1 MANNPN
7 TIKKN
12 QVLSKIKGE
21 GVLLGL
27 LIVLIL
33 FPFVMSLITGKG
45 VNEGVTKFWQGQL
58 IIFFIMAVFAMSY
71 DLLMG
76 FGGILSF
83 GHAASFGGGAYAFAL
98 LMKHV
103 VPPVTQ
109 NYRIMIASVDIT
121 DAIVL
126 LVVFLVVLLV
136 SILIGLLF
144 AATSIRLKGAYFA
157 MLTLA
162 LGSAMHMLV
171 KATDFHKWTGA
182 DEGLHGV
189 PVPVWLNPTQNRLT
203 VYFISLAFLVIC
215 YLLMK
220 RMVNSPT
227 GRVIIAN
234 RENEDRMRMIG
245 YNPVTYR
252 TIAFVSSSIFAGFAG
267 ALYSIWNAS
276 ATPTMVSGVM
286 TVNALII
293 TILGGMGTLVGAI
306 LGAAIMQVIS
316 QFFYTWFGARWPLVF
331 GILFILIVMFLPYG
345 IIGTW
350 RLKKNDIKG
359 GWSRF
364 VDLLIP
370 KRTGSDPEEKTQV

>member
-12 QVLSKIKGE
+12 QVLTNIKGE

-103 VPPVTQ
+103 VPPITQ
-109 NYRIMIASVDIT
+109 NYRIMIASVNIT
-121 DAIVL
+121 YAIVL
-126 LVVFLVVLLV
+126 LAVFLVVLLV
-136 SILIGLLF
+136 SVLIGLLF

-189 PVPVWLNPTQNRLT
+189 PMPVWLNPTQNRLT

-350 RLKKNDIKG
+350 RLKKNDIKT
-359 GWSRF
+359 GWSRL

-370 KRTGSDPEEKTQV
+370 KRTGSNPEEETQV

>member
-12 QVLSKIKGE
+12 QVLTNIKGE

-103 VPPVTQ
+103 VPPITQ

-121 DAIVL
+121 YAIVL

-136 SILIGLLF
+136 SVLIGLLF

-189 PVPVWLNPTQNRLT
+189 PMPIWLNPTQNRLT

-234 RENEDRMRMIG
+234 REKEDRMRMIG

-316 QFFYTWFGARWPLVF
+316 QFFYTWFGARCPLVF

-350 RLKKNDIKG
+350 RLKKNDIKT
-359 GWSRF
+359 GWSRL

-370 KRTGSDPEEKTQV
+370 KRTGSNPEEETQV

>member
-12 QVLSKIKGE
+12 QILTNIKGE

-370 KRTGSDPEEKTQV
+370 KRTGSDPEEETQV

>member
-1 MANNPN
+1 
-7 TIKKN
+7 
-12 QVLSKIKGE
+12 
-21 GVLLGL
+21 
-27 LIVLIL
+27 
-33 FPFVMSLITGKG
+33 
-45 VNEGVTKFWQGQL
+45 
-58 IIFFIMAVFAMSY
+58 MSY

-103 VPPVTQ
+103 VPPITQ
-109 NYRIMIASVDIT
+109 NYRIMIASVNIT
-121 DAIVL
+121 YAIVL
-126 LVVFLVVLLV
+126 LAVFLVVLLV
-136 SILIGLLF
+136 SVLIGLLF

-189 PVPVWLNPTQNRLT
+189 PMPVWLNPTQNRLT

-350 RLKKNDIKG
+350 RLKKNDIKT
-359 GWSRF
+359 GWSRL

-370 KRTGSDPEEKTQV
+370 KRTGSNPEEETQV